1 MLGSIRAVIS
11 KLMKKFKRDLCVV
24 CSSGGHLSEAI
35 IALEACGADR
45 VLVTRFDTHVKRRT
59 AGWCLRYLVDP
70 HNSLFKYSVNFIQSV
85 SIFIQER
92 PRVVFTTGSGI
103 AIALCL
109 IGKLYGSKVIYLE
122 SGARVSDLSRTGK
135 LLYRFA
141 DLFYVQWKSL
151 SQKYPKAIFA
161 GRLI

>member
-1 MLGSIRAVIS
+1 
-11 KLMKKFKRDLCVV
+11 MKKFKRDLCVV

-45 VLVTRFDTHVKRRT
+45 VLVTRFDAHVKQRAANCR
-59 AGWCLRYLVDP
+59 LRYLVDP
-70 HNSLFKYSVNFIQSV
+70 HNSLLKYSVNFIQAAF
-85 SIFIQER
+85 IFTLER

-103 AIALCL
+103 AIALCI
-109 IGKLYGSKVIYLE
+109 IGKVYGSKVIYLE
-122 SGARVSDLSRTGK
+122 SGARVLDLSRTGR

-141 DLFYVQWKSL
+141 DLFYVQWEGL
-151 SQKYPKAIFA
+151 TQKYPKAIFA